1 MPGLAK
7 TSNFQFTTASVLIGP
22 QTSQLVLNSAAHSIG
37 LVKNLNVTTDTG
49 FVNLG
54 QGVQNQIVA
63 SMVNKFDVKVSCEVY
78 EYTTR
83 NLAYGLGLDGT
94 QSTTFLPVATDYPL
108 AAAVVAGATSAT
120 VASDVHTTFGAGQWG
135 YLQEG
140 TDDVCHIFKTNA
152 ASVYS
157 SPNTAISF
165 TGYPVPTGM
174 NFDTAAGVIGAFN
187 RVDANPML
195 ANQYFSVRII
205 GVTSDSSQRPV
216 GLHFPKC
223 KITKGFAMA
232 FESNN
237 FANLPFE
244 FMPLVPTASD
254 PGYSPD
260 FSLIM
265 SVFSPN

>member
-7 TSNFQFTTASVLIGP
+7 TSNFQFTTASVLIAP
-22 QTSQLVLNSAAHSIG
+22 QASQLTLNAAAHSIG

-63 SMVNKFDVKVSCEVY
+63 SMVNKFDVKCSTEVY
-78 EYTTR
+78 EYTSR

-94 QSTTFLPVATDYPL
+94 SAVTYVPIAADFPL
-108 AAAVVAGATSAT
+108 AAAVAAAATTAT
-120 VASDVHTTFGAGQWG
+120 VTTDVHTTFPVNQWG

-140 TDDVCHIFKTNA
+140 TDDTVHVFKTNA
-152 ASVYS
+152 AATYS
-157 SPNTAISF
+157 SSTSISF

-174 NFDTAAGVIGAFN
+174 SFDTTAGVIGAFN
-187 RVDANPML
+187 KVDANPLL

-216 GLHFPKC
+216 IIHFPKA

-244 FMPLVPTASD
+244 FMPLVPSPSD
-254 PGYSPD
+254 PGYTAD
-260 FSLIM
+260 FNQIM
-265 SVFSPN
+265 SVLTPN